1 MGLTKESCGPCH
13 GEGTALTAD
22 EAQALM
28 HEVKGW
34 ELAADGR
41 AIHRQYKFKNF
52 LGALEF
58 TNRLGA
64 LAEAEGHHPDLTLGW
79 GYVGVTLTTHHFN
92 ALTRND
98 FILAAKINDL

>member
-13 GEGTALTAD
+13 GEGSALT
-22 EAQALM
+22 EE
-28 HEVKGW
+28 EVKVLMRELKDW
-34 ELAADGR
+34 ELTAGNR
-41 AIHRQYKFKNF
+41 AIHRRFQFKNF
-52 LGALEF
+52 ATALAF

-79 GYVGVTLTTHHFN
+79 GYVGVTLTTHHFD

>member
-1 MGLTKESCGPCH
+1 MGLTKETCGPCH
-13 GEGTALTAD
+13 GEGAALTG
-22 EAQALM
+22 E
-28 HEVKGW
+28 EVKAMMREIKGW
-34 ELAADGR
+34 ELTTDGR

-52 LGALEF
+52 ATALAF

-98 FILAAKINDL
+98 FILAAKINAL